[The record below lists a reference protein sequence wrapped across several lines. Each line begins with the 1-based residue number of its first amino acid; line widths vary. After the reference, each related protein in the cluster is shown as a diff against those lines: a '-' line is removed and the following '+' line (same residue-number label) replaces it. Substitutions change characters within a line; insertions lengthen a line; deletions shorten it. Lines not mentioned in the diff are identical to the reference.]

1 DAFGERAAFGGRVVG
16 VGHGTDQVV
25 ETLQRARKRRRVKA
39 LAPEQAQASG
49 LGVDLAAARARLFLK
64 HAINQPH
71 AGGAGD
77 ALHRQHEF
85 GRAAGGAEF
94 GGALQVVQPGE
105 VALGLQGGV
114 SGRGDVVAELVV
126 VVEAL
131 VVNQAVNVGAAGA
144 AELGA
149 IRRRRAAVFAN
160 RFAPR

>member
-1 DAFGERAAFGGRVVG
+1 
-16 VGHGTDQVV
+16 
-25 ETLQRARKRRRVKA
+25 
-39 LAPEQAQASG
+39 
-49 LGVDLAAARARLFLK
+49 
-64 HAINQPH
+64 
-71 AGGAGD
+71 
-77 ALHRQHEF
+77 EF
-85 GRAAGGAEF
+85 GRAAGGADF

-160 RFAPR
+160 RFAPRLRCLEERRQSCRRARFIGGRIAAAPVE